1 MGIKTGST
9 RATLPRGH
17 EKDCWDVRPIDPHAH
32 AQESRK
38 TPTISGDRPA
48 LDRISRGTPPRLN
61 HSFLGLRCAMIRIPS
76 AHRFA
81 LGWFGE
87 AGWAGLGWAA
97 PEAVTPVFL
106 FHGIADS
113 GPRAIVI
120 PQCTAAHLG
129 LPYRTLSAA
138 ATSVRIET
146 TVFQHSTARAP

>member
-9 RATLPRGH
+9 RAILPRGH
-17 EKDCWDVRPIDPHAH
+17 KNDCWDVRPIDPHAH

-87 AGWAGLGWAA
+87 AGWAGLGWA
-97 PEAVTPVFL
+97 
-106 FHGIADS
+106 
-113 GPRAIVI
+113 
-120 PQCTAAHLG
+120 G
-129 LPYRTLSAA
+129 LRRKRLRLY
-138 ATSVRIET
+138 
-146 TVFQHSTARAP
+146 FYSTASPIPGHVQS